1 MCATMHVERPED
13 NLQEPILSFHHV
25 GPGDEIWVA
34 RFVSK
39 HLYTLKYLAASHRFL
54 IKGSSNG
61 RQTALST
68 NGAGETG
75 YPGRKGLGRESGT
88 SL

>member
-1 MCATMHVERPED
+1 MYHNAMERPED
-13 NLQEPILSFHHV
+13 DLQEPILSFYPV

-39 HLYTLKYLAASHRFL
+39 HLYTLKYLAASHQFL
-54 IKGSSNG
+54 IKGPRNG
-61 RQTALST
+61 RQTAFST

-75 YPGRKGLGRESGT
+75 YPRRKGPGKESGT